1 MNDLFEGD
9 QRIAELMERIEA
21 LEAIVYASQK
31 VERTK
36 ADEPL
41 NEAWQIWNRHRSGK
55 GWTAKAREL
64 SMRKLRELA
73 GTDGALALKIV
84 EQSVEFGYQGLFP
97 LKTSKP
103 SSERFSNASVA
114 PSAVQSKTVKEAL
127 TPTETPEQAHR
138 NWLAQQKALGF
149 G

>member
-1 MNDLFEGD
+1 MNDLFQGD
-9 QRIAELMERIEA
+9 PLYIALMERVEA

-31 VERTK
+31 VERVK

-73 GTDGALALKIV
+73 GADGSLALKIV
-84 EQSVEFGYQGLFP
+84 EQSVERGWTGLFP
-97 LKTSKP
+97 LKESQAPTH
-103 SSERFSNASVA
+103 FTNLA
-114 PSAVQSKTVKEAL
+114 PSLVQSKTVKEAL

-138 NWLAQQKALGF
+138 NWLAQQRALGLM
-149 G
+149 

>member
-1 MNDLFEGD
+1 MNDLFQGD
-9 QRIAELMERIEA
+9 PLYIALMERVEA

-73 GTDGALALKIV
+73 GADGALALKIV
-84 EQSVEFGYQGLFP
+84 EQAVERGWTALYPIKSSGDSWQGAG
-97 LKTSKP
+97 KST
-103 SSERFSNASVA
+103 VA

-138 NWLAQQKALGF
+138 NWLKQQKALGF